1 MPWTGAHPTSAQKQV
16 PVTLTR
22 LVGLIHLFSTHFGR
36 FPHKKGCLSYYTWLI
51 SSGLE
56 EIKNLC
62 WCWVSGK
69 WTNFTPTPPWSQAG
83 GFTSAFNPSSL
94 LLHPL
99 TKCQSTHSKV
109 QVQSC
114 NILLWMCLGAYLEQ
128 ACLRVCSSPST
139 YREASPATVPAIFSR
154 FILGINCL
162 QIYE

>member
-22 LVGLIHLFSTHFGR
+22 LVGLIHLFSTHFDR

-83 GFTSAFNPSSL
+83 GFTSGFNPSSL

-114 NILLWMCLGAYLEQ
+114 NILLWMCLGHTWNRHVFMSAAPHLPTEKHLQ
-128 ACLRVCSSPST
+128 PQSLLSSPGLSL
-139 YREASPATVPAIFSR
+139 E
-154 FILGINCL
+154 
-162 QIYE
+162 